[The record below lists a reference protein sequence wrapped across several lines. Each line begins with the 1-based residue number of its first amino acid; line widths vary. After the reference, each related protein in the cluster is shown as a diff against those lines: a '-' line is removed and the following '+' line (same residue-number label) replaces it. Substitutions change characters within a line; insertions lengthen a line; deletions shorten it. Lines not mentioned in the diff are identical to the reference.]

1 MSSTSPRN
9 RFPLAAAASLAVL
22 IAAGCTTSAPTP
34 EFAAGGTAQAQPPAV
49 AAGDQAPPAASAGS
63 PTAAFNRLR
72 DAVIAQDWGAFYDG
86 MGPKMREADAADPAR
101 AGLDESLSPR
111 EKFIKGMEAT
121 MAKAGSPGLDSI
133 GADAFTAIW
142 EGAEVK
148 AEAVDGDRATLT
160 ITKAGSEWRE
170 LFVREGGTWK
180 FDGVPEG
187 NGP

>member
-1 MSSTSPRN
+1 MRMLSSPRC
-9 RFPLAAAASLAVL
+9 LIAAAAAVASVL
-22 IAAGCTTSAPTP
+22 AAGCSRSASTP
-34 EFAAGGTAQAQPPAV
+34 QFVAVTPPPQTPGGATDGRAPVAPA
-49 AAGDQAPPAASAGS
+49 SGS

-72 DAVIAQDWGAFYDG
+72 DAAIAQDWGAFYDG
-86 MGPKMREADAADPAR
+86 MGPKMREADAADPAH
-101 AGLDESLSPR
+101 AGLDASLSPR

-148 AEAVDGDRATLT
+148 SEAVDGDQATLT

-170 LFVREGGTWK
+170 LFVREGGSWK